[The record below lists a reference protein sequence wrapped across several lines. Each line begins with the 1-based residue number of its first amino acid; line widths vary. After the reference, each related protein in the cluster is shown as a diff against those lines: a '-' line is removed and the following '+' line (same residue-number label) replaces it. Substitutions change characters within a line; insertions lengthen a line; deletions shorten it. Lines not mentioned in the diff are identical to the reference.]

1 MKSKLISKSLD
12 NIKNEQEIVVNNIY
26 IKLQTRAYALFV
38 WRNLFHINYWQQGI
52 IWCIINI

>member
-38 WRNLFHINYWQQGI
+38 
-52 IWCIINI
+52 